1 VNNDRVSLINVED
14 EMRESYLSYAMSV
27 IASRALPDVR
37 DGLKPVQRRILYAMR
52 DMGMTPDKQHRK
64 SAGVIGEV
72 LKNYHPHGDSS
83 VYDALVRMAQ
93 DFTLRYPLI
102 DGHGNFGSID
112 PDPPAAYRYTE
123 ARLARPAM
131 DMLVDIDKET
141 VDFVPNFDNQGTEPV
156 VLPARLPQLLINGSS
171 GIAVGMATNIPPHNI
186 GEICD
191 AIVKVIDYSTIDGA
205 RAAAPTVAQA
215 TEVGEA
221 PESGDDSS
229 RAAGVDQ
236 LTGPDADL
244 WRELLEIVKGPD
256 FPTGGILMGREAIRT
271 AYLTGRGSVPL
282 RGKAE
287 IIEEDGKTKIL
298 ITEVPFQVSVNRI
311 LEAISDAHEEKRI
324 VGISRLDNESNRHGM
339 RIVVQLARS
348 ATPNVVLNQLYKQTP
363 LQSSFAFNM
372 LALVPATRADGS
384 AYVLAGSTQTQL
396 EPKVLSLLDILRYF
410 IEHRKEVVTRR
421 TRYELGRART
431 RAHLLLGFLVA
442 LDNIDRV
449 ITIIR
454 ESDTVETAREHL
466 IAEPFALSDAFVR
479 MARIAIDENFRL
491 SAEQAAAIVDMRL
504 RTLVGLERQK
514 IEDEHSELVTL
525 IAQLEE
531 LLASE
536 AMILEVVKTETLDV
550 RKRFGDAR
558 KTPVEALEGELSI
571 EDIIAD
577 TDVVITSTVGGYIKR
592 VSVDTFRQQNR
603 GGRGV
608 VGIANLKKEDVV
620 ANFFVATTHQHVLFF
635 TNKGRAYRLRA
646 YEIPDSTRQ
655 SRGTALVNL
664 LTLPPGE
671 SVTAVFPIRDFDGD
685 NYLVMV
691 TRQGVIKKTKLEE
704 FSNVR
709 RNGLN
714 AIGLDD
720 ADELLGVDLSNGSRD
735 IILAT
740 HDGMAVHFNETD
752 VRPMGRNARGVRAI
766 TLAPSDTVVA
776 MDVVEDDRREVLIV
790 TSQAYGK
797 RTPIDDYR
805 HTSRGGKGV
814 KAFAKEKEIGYVVDQ
829 ILVRSDDELLLI
841 TSGNQVI
848 RIPVDQIRRAGRST
862 KGVRLQRLAEG
873 DEVIAI
879 ANLGQVSKRVA
890 DITGEEPVT
899 PP

>member
-1 VNNDRVSLINVED
+1 
-14 EMRESYLSYAMSV
+14 
-27 IASRALPDVR
+27 
-37 DGLKPVQRRILYAMR
+37 
-52 DMGMTPDKQHRK
+52 
-64 SAGVIGEV
+64 
-72 LKNYHPHGDSS
+72 

-123 ARLARPAM
+123 ARLARPAL

-141 VDFVPNFDNQGTEPV
+141 VDFVPNFDNQGEEPV
-156 VLPARLPQLLINGSS
+156 VLPAKLPQLLINGSS

-191 AIVKVIDYSTIDGA
+191 AIVKLIEE
-205 RAAAPTVAQA
+205 PLA
-215 TEVGEA
+215 TTE
-221 PESGDDSS
+221 
-229 RAAGVDQ
+229 
-236 LTGPDADL
+236 DL
-244 WRELLEIVKGPD
+244 CEIVKGPD
-256 FPTGGILMGREAIRT
+256 FPTGGILMGKEAIRQ
-271 AYLTGRGSVPL
+271 AYITGRGSVAL

-287 IIEEDGKTKIL
+287 IVEERGKYKIV

-311 LEAISDAHEEKRI
+311 IEAISEAHAEKRI
-324 VGISRLDNESNRHGM
+324 LGISRLDNESNRHGM
-339 RIVVQLARS
+339 RIVVELQRS

-372 LALVPATRADGS
+372 LALVPTKREAEMHLSGT
-384 AYVLAGSTQTQL
+384 STPL
-396 EPKVLSLLDILRYF
+396 EPRVLSLRDILEHF
-410 IEHRKEVVTRR
+410 IAHRHHVVTRR
-421 TRYELGRART
+421 TQYELNKARE

-454 ESDTVETAREHL
+454 ESDTVEIARERL
-466 IAEPFALSDAFVR
+466 IAEPFVLSDAFRR
-479 MARIAIDENFRL
+479 MARTVIDGETSEAPVDVDDFRL
-491 SAEQAAAIVDMRL
+491 SVTQASAIVDMRL

-514 IEDEHSELVTL
+514 IESEYGELVTL
-525 IAQLEE
+525 IVQLKE
-531 LLASE
+531 LLGSE
-536 AMILEVVKTETLDV
+536 KLILGVVKTETLDIK
-550 RKRFGDAR
+550 KRFGDPR

-571 EDIIAD
+571 EDIIDD
-577 TDVVITSTVGGYIKR
+577 TEVVVTSTVGGYIKR

-608 VGIANLKKEDVV
+608 IGIANLKKEDVV
-620 ANFFVATTHQHVLFF
+620 QNFFVATTHQHVLFF

-646 YEIPDSTRQ
+646 YEIPDTTRQ
-655 SRGTALVNL
+655 ARGTALVNL

-671 SVTAVFPIRDFDGD
+671 NVTAVFPIRDFEGER
-685 NYLVMV
+685 YLVMV
-691 TRQGVIKKTKLEE
+691 TRQGVIKKTKLDE

-720 ADELLGVDLSNGSRD
+720 NDELLGVDLSDGSRD

-766 TLAPSDTVVA
+766 TLASGDTVVA
-776 MDVVEDDRREVLIV
+776 MDIVEDDRREVLIV
-790 TSQAYGK
+790 TSQAFGK
-797 RTPIDDYR
+797 RTPIEDYR

-829 ILVRSDDELLLI
+829 ILVGNQDELLMI

-848 RIPVDQIRRAGRST
+848 RLPVDQIRRAGRST

-879 ANLGQVSKRVA
+879 ANLGQVTKRVA
-890 DITGEEPVT
+890 DITGEPPVT
-899 PP
+899 P